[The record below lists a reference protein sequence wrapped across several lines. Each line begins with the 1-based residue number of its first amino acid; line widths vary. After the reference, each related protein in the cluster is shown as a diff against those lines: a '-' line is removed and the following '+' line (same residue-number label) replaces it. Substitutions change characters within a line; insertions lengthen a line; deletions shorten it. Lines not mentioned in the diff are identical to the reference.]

1 MRVHVQ
7 WCRQIGSRLYVA
19 LLKQVAVDVE
29 SGGPC
34 WTVLEGRE
42 ADPLESALPLRF
54 MGAVHKLVLQG
65 QAPALAR
72 YYPSVGGEA
81 ESDGV
86 WTAFR
91 DAVEE
96 HTATLRKLVLCP
108 VQTNEVG
115 RCAALLGGFLSV
127 AKRTELP
134 LRLFE
139 IGSSA
144 GLNLRWDHYRYE
156 IGGMG
161 WGNPN
166 SSVQIKSTLLGGQ
179 PPMNVSTRVVER
191 GGCDTNP
198 LDPCSAEDRFV
209 IMSFVPADQIDRLER
224 LSRALDLA
232 QELPVPVARSDA
244 LEWLPAR
251 LDTLSPGA
259 ATVVFHSL
267 VMQYLS
273 EANRTQL
280 RRVLETAGL
289 RATNDAPLAWLRME
303 HGKDQTEVRVSFWP
317 GGAECLL
324 ATAGNHGQHQRWLAS

>member
-1 MRVHVQ
+1 
-7 WCRQIGSRLYVA
+7 
-19 LLKQVAVDVE
+19 
-29 SGGPC
+29 
-34 WTVLEGRE
+34 
-42 ADPLESALPLRF
+42 
-54 MGAVHKLVLQG
+54 
-65 QAPALAR
+65 
-72 YYPSVGGEA
+72 
-81 ESDGV
+81 
-86 WTAFR
+86 
-91 DAVEE
+91 
-96 HTATLRKLVLCP
+96 
-108 VQTNEVG
+108 
-115 RCAALLGGFLSV
+115 
-127 AKRTELP
+127 
-134 LRLFE
+134 
-139 IGSSA
+139 
-144 GLNLRWDHYRYE
+144 
-156 IGGMG
+156 
-161 WGNPN
+161 
-166 SSVQIKSTLLGGQ
+166 
-179 PPMNVSTRVVER
+179 MNVSTRVVER

-209 IMSFVPADQIDRLER
+209 IMSYVPCDQIDRLER